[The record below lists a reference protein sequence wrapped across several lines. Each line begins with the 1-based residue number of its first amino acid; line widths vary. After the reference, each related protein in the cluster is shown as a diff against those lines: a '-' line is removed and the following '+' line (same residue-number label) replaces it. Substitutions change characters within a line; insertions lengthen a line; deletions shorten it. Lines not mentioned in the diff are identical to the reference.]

1 MYLEEIDFLVWEHGS
16 SLTHP
21 TMLERALEKLAKTF
35 KIEQRIDST
44 EDTLTLV
51 TDSYIGKKVIY
62 THELDLLPLLEEMKK
77 RL

>member
-1 MYLEEIDFLVWEHGS
+1 MYLEEIDFLVREHGS
-16 SLTHP
+16 SPTHP